1 MTVQPSEALIEAALE
16 GHRAR
21 NEALVKRLSE
31 FHVALDQPRAID
43 LHFFAPHIAAAQ
55 VIAAALEAQGLHDSK
70 ICPAGADGWISIE
83 VAVTLPVNAV
93 IARSFIEP
101 LVRIA
106 SASGGEHDGW
116 TTSIKEAKSTG

>member
-1 MTVQPSEALIEAALE
+1 MTDQPGEALIVAAFE
-16 GHRAR
+16 GHRVR
-21 NEALVKRLSE
+21 NEALVRRLSE
-31 FHVALDQPRAID
+31 FHVALDQPRDID

-55 VIAAALEAQGLHDSK
+55 VIAADLEAHGLHDPK
-70 ICPAGADGWISIE
+70 ICPAGADGWVSIE
-83 VAVTLPVNAV
+83 VAVTLSVNAV

-116 TTSIKEAKSTG
+116 GTSIKEAKSAG

>member
-1 MTVQPSEALIEAALE
+1 M
-16 GHRAR
+16 
-21 NEALVKRLSE
+21 
-31 FHVALDQPRAID
+31 
-43 LHFFAPHIAAAQ
+43 
-55 VIAAALEAQGLHDSK
+55 IAAALEAQGLQDPK
-70 ICPAGADGWISIE
+70 ISPPCADGTVSIE

-116 TTSIKEAKSTG
+116 GTSIKEAKSAG